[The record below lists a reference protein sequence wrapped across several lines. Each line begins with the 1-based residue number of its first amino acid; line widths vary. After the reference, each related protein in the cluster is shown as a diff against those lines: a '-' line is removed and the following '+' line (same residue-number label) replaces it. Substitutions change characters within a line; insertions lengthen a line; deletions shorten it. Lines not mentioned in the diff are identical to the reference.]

1 MSVYFENIR
10 DLVEL
15 RTIAGTPLHAV
26 VDPTNR
32 RVVAFT
38 NFNMSPR
45 ILLEKSEDFPYEIVY
60 NLQKIMIAGGG
71 EIFRPRIKARSR
83 TPWVFSIKEDTLYDA
98 DSVGLPQE
106 KQNEYLF
113 VAEKIAALDL
123 LFRII
128 NTKRRDLNNG
138 SLFGQDKIYAQKL
151 REAVHVRYHVSI
163 GEGFK
168 TDFMPYLRHYAE
180 LAGITMEEAAD
191 NVFDRSL
198 AEKDQLVVSENE
210 RMILTSKIIEATS
223 TEELYTLMQEYAEA
237 NQGQY

>member
-10 DLVEL
+10 DLVGL

-32 RVVAFT
+32 RVVALS
-38 NFNMSPR
+38 NFNLSPR
-45 ILLEKSEDFPYEIVY
+45 ILQEKMPDFPYEVTY
-60 NLQKIMIAGGG
+60 NLQKIMMTGGG
-71 EIFRPRIKARSR
+71 EIFRPRIKARER
-83 TPWVFSIKEDTLYDA
+83 TPWVFAIKEDTLYDA

-106 KQNEYLF
+106 KQNEYLL

-128 NTKRRDLNNG
+128 NSKRRDLNNVA
-138 SLFGQDKIYAQKL
+138 LFGQDKIYAQKL

-163 GEGFK
+163 GEDYK
-168 TDFMPYLRHYAE
+168 PDFMPYLRHYAE
-180 LAGITMEEAAD
+180 MAGITMEEAA
-191 NVFDRSL
+191 NKVFDRSL
-198 AEKDQLVVSENE
+198 AEKDELVISENE
-210 RMILTSKIIEATS
+210 RMSLTNQIVAATS